1 MLKHIVRCISFPLKA
16 YVLDFGSE
24 VYLWLGRNC
33 ANAARAKGVS
43 LAQDLFKGT
52 FKHQSAVSPLDP
64 KTINEDASGIQELT
78 RPSWALF
85 GRMTARSETVLFRE
99 KFIDWPDHNIDYT
112 KDFVKQPISGSFVNL
127 SEVRMK
133 TSVLVGQRF

>member
-1 MLKHIVRCISFPLKA
+1 MLFIKA
-16 YVLDFGSE
+16 YVVDFGAE

-33 ANAARAKGVS
+33 HNLARTKGVA
-43 LAQDLFKGT
+43 LAQDLFKGS
-52 FKHQSAVSPLDP
+52 FKFKSAINPIDP
-64 KTINEDASGIQELT
+64 KTKSDDLPKMTEVS

-112 KDFVKQPISGSFVNL
+112 QDFVKQPISGSFTDL
-127 SEVRMK
+127 SEVRK
-133 TSVLVGQRF
+133 LTAKFHLPFHSCTVLLP

>member
-1 MLKHIVRCISFPLKA
+1 MLKA
-16 YVLDFGSE
+16 YVVDFGSE

-33 ANAARAKGVS
+33 HNLARTKGVA
-43 LAQDLFKGT
+43 LAQDVFKGNFMYEST
-52 FKHQSAVSPLDP
+52 VSPVDP
-64 KTINEDASGIQELT
+64 KTMSDATMQEVS

-112 KDFVKQPISGSFVNL
+112 QDFVKQPISGSFTKL
-127 SEVRMK
+127 SEVREK
-133 TSVLVGQRF
+133 HSLIGADVLLYLLL

>member
-1 MLKHIVRCISFPLKA
+1 M
-16 YVLDFGSE
+16 LDFGSE

-33 ANAARAKGVS
+33 HSWARTKGVT
-43 LAQDLFKGT
+43 LAQDLFKSN
-52 FKHQSAVSPLDP
+52 FKFESAISPLDP
-64 KTINEDASGIQELT
+64 KTKADEPPNMQEVP

-112 KDFVKQPISGSFVNL
+112 QDFVKQPISGSFTNL
-127 SEVRMK
+127 SEVRK
-133 TSVLVGQRF
+133 KDY

>member
-1 MLKHIVRCISFPLKA
+1 MSKA
-16 YVLDFGSE
+16 YVVDFGSE

-33 ANAARAKGVS
+33 HNLARTKGVA
-43 LAQDLFKGT
+43 LAQDVFKGN
-52 FKHQSAVSPLDP
+52 FKYESTVSPVNP
-64 KTINEDASGIQELT
+64 KTMSDATMQEVS

-112 KDFVKQPISGSFVNL
+112 QDFVKQPISGSFTKL
-127 SEVRMK
+127 SEVREEHC
-133 TSVLVGQRF
+133 